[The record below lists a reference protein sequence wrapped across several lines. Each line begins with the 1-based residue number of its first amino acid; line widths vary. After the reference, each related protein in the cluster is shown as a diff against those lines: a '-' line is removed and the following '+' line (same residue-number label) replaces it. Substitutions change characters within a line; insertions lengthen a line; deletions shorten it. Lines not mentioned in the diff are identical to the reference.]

1 MRVTIFAVHRAR
13 RAADQIIRADKQRE
27 AMLQMVKFT
36 TGETCVI
43 DRERGLRSA
52 WMDWG
57 DDDAPLA
64 NYSLDYDIADLPESE
79 YRVLRDRADP
89 VH

>member
-1 MRVTIFAVHRAR
+1 
-13 RAADQIIRADKQRE
+13 
-27 AMLQMVKFT
+27 MLQMVKFT

-64 NYSLDYDIADLPESE
+64 SYSLDYDLHTLLASG
-79 YRVLRDRADP
+79 YRVLRDDRAYAAP
-89 VH
+89 PSVRSL